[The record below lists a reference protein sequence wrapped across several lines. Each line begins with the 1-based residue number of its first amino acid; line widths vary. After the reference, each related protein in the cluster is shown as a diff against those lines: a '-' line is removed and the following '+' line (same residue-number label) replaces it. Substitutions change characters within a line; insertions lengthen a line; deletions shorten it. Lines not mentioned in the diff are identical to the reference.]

1 MTQGQRPKERM
12 WLRGAP
18 RCPRMPA
25 LVLLLLW
32 LDPLPALGRTTSSVT
47 VLSEQ
52 KLNSDDFLEFSNVPE
67 TVSDCE
73 IHVHYL
79 CSNPC
84 IVNLEVVTSS
94 EFRSAVP
101 IIKKRWQNEN
111 HLYVHR
117 TRKVNIK
124 FPNIMAYRDD
134 YVIKHSIIIHS
145 VLVRAWITH
154 QKLNNQPDKTNG
166 TSMPTVAKTFAVL
179 TPLPPF
185 QRPFKDHRLCLAWN
199 IEILWKIE
207 ENRIPQCPSEDD
219 TIQILNFTYASSG
232 GHHGIIKQFEK
243 FQNRELEARRQQL
256 IVYPIFSFSIWM
268 YLLNYCSNLLCGI
281 LHHIDPNNMYTTPL
295 LFLTE
300 EGSLHIQMQLVS
312 GSDFAVKTNFKLP
325 IRNWFRLDFVFDGRQ
340 LTVIIHGGER
350 LEQRQHQ
357 VFSFTEDVYHNDTS
371 GYCVLGGS
379 KYVPGIRGF
388 FGPAKYY
395 RLRALDVQEINNP
408 HFGREIAEKIT
419 LYYKRCSSIRDIVY
433 LYINVLQQG
442 RTSQAERTLD
452 YYSELDHQYGDNPVC
467 PAFPWGKEL
476 AEKYSNLLNLL
487 HEMDLE
493 TVLVS
498 ENPLDIARDIG
509 ERMFK
514 YIAKKLSRSDGL
526 EYLNSS
532 IPALVESSCC
542 GYHKASH
549 LLAVMY
555 ETGLTVSLDSLQGLL
570 YSLVGA
576 QGDDRLAV
584 MKLGYKH
591 YQGIDNYPQDLDLSY
606 AYYSNI
612 AKKTA
617 FDLQTFQGEQAYVET
632 VRIME
637 DETLKSQTKEN
648 GDVFLWL
655 KHEAARGDAVAQH
668 RLAQM
673 LFWGQQGIAKNTE
686 AAVEWYEKG
695 ALENE
700 DPVIM
705 YDYAIVLFKGHGVP
719 KNPKLALKLM
729 QKAAAQGSHQAM
741 NGLGWYYHALKKNY
755 TKAVKYWTKAD
766 KMGNVDAAYNL
777 GVMYLDGIH
786 PLQPD
791 KNETLAFDYIHR
803 AAKGGHLDGAILS
816 SHYFMTSSLGSVPR
830 NPETATLW
838 VKYAAEQNGY
848 LGFELRKALDA
859 YLEMSWHES
868 LLYYLLTAETGVEMS
883 QTNLAYLCEER
894 PELAARYLSIDCVW
908 RYYNFSVFQS
918 EAPSFAYLKMG
929 DLYYYGDHNHSKDLE
944 MAVWMYTQAALL
956 DDSQGF
962 FNLALLHEEGFMLRD
977 DVLEHL
983 KINTTADPADVSIL
997 LQLYE
1002 RCCSLSNVESVS
1014 PCSLAL
1020 SYFYV
1025 KVIWESISESS
1036 LAIILGTLL
1045 LTTLIARAVVYFHS
1059 LTGTASL
1066 QSLESSQDGNPS
1078 TDNAGSISS
1087 ETGELDVNSNTRQ
1100 HTHQEEPSHF
1110 LIWDT
1115 MLTVISTVK
1124 QVLRRH
1130 RPAWEFFATIL
1141 GIFLCMRYMTYLLH
1155 HT

>member
-1 MTQGQRPKERM
+1 MRFQ
-12 WLRGAP
+12 GAP
-18 RCPRMPA
+18 RCPRVPT
-25 LVLLLLW
+25 LLLLLW
-32 LDPLPALGRTTSSVT
+32 LNPLPTFARTTTSVT
-47 VLSEQ
+47 MYSEQ
-52 KLNSDDFLEFSNVPE
+52 TLNSEDFLKFSNVPE
-67 TVSDCE
+67 TVSDCKV
-73 IHVHYL
+73 HVHYL

-84 IVNLEVVTSS
+84 IVNLEVVASS

-101 IIKKRWQNEN
+101 IIKKKWRNEN

-117 TRKVNIK
+117 TRKVDIK
-124 FPNIMAYRDD
+124 FPSIMVYRDD
-134 YVIKHSIIIHS
+134 YVIRNSIIIRS
-145 VLVRAWITH
+145 VLVRAWISH
-154 QKLNNQPDKTNG
+154 QKFNDQSDKTNG
-166 TSMPTVAKTFAVL
+166 TSMPAVVKTFAVL
-179 TPLPPF
+179 RPLPPF
-185 QRPFKDHRLCLAWN
+185 QRPFKDHRVCLAWN

-207 ENRIPQCPSEDD
+207 ENRIPQCAFEDD

-232 GHHGIIKQFEK
+232 GHHGIIKKFGK

-256 IVYPIFSFSIWM
+256 VDYPIFTFSIWM
-268 YLLNYCSNLLCGI
+268 YLLNYCSHLLCGI

-300 EGSLHIQMQLVS
+300 EGSVHIQLQLVK

-340 LTVIIHGGER
+340 LTVMTHGGER
-350 LEQRQHQ
+350 LEHRQHQ
-357 VFSFTEDVYHNDTS
+357 VFSFAEDVYHNDTS
-371 GYCVLGGS
+371 GFCVLGGS
-379 KYVPGIRGF
+379 KYVPGIQGF
-388 FGPAKYY
+388 FGPVKYY
-395 RLRALDVQEINNP
+395 RLRALGTQEINNP
-408 HFGREIAEKIT
+408 HFGREIAERIS
-419 LYYKRCSSIRDIVY
+419 LYYKRCSSIQDIVY

-442 RTSQAERTLD
+442 RTPEAESTLD
-452 YYSELDHQYGDNPVC
+452 YYSELDRRYGEKPVC
-467 PAFPWGKEL
+467 PGFPWGKQL

-487 HEMDLE
+487 HEIDLE
-493 TVLVS
+493 KALVS
-498 ENPLDIARDIG
+498 ENPLDMVREIG

-514 YIAKKLSRSDGL
+514 YTSKKLSRLDGL
-526 EYLNSS
+526 EYLTSS
-532 IPALVESSCC
+532 IPALEDSSCC

-555 ETGLTVSLDSLQGLL
+555 ETGLSMSVDSMKGLL

-576 QGDDRLAV
+576 QGEDGLAV

-591 YQGIDNYPQDLDLSY
+591 NQGIDNYPLDLDLSY
-606 AYYSNI
+606 AYYNNI

-617 FDLQTFQGEQAYVET
+617 LDLQTFQGEQAYVET

-673 LFWGQQGIAKNTE
+673 LFWGQQGIAKNAE

-700 DPVIM
+700 DPLTM
-705 YDYAIVLFKGHGVP
+705 YDYAIVLFKGHGVQ
-719 KNPKLALKLM
+719 KNAKLALKLM
-729 QKAAAQGSHQAM
+729 RKAAAQGSHQAV

-766 KMGNVDAAYNL
+766 KMGNVDSAYNL

-786 PLQPD
+786 PLQPG
-791 KNETLAFDYIHR
+791 KNETLAFEYIHR
-803 AAKGGHLDGAILS
+803 AAKGGHLEGAILS
-816 SHYFMTSSLGSVPR
+816 SHYFVTGSLDSVPR
-830 NPETATLW
+830 DQETATLW
-838 VKYAAEQNGY
+838 VKHAAEQNGY

-868 LLYYLLTAETGVEMS
+868 LLHYLLTAETGVEMS
-883 QTNLAYLCEER
+883 QTNLAYLCEEK
-894 PELAARYLSIDCVW
+894 PELAARYLSINCVW
-908 RYYNFSVFQS
+908 RYYNFSVFQN

-929 DLYYYGDHNHSKDLE
+929 DLYYYGLHNHSKDLE
-944 MAVWMYTQAALL
+944 MAVWMYTQSALL

-962 FNLALLHEEGFMLRD
+962 FNLALLLEEGFMLQED
-977 DVLEHL
+977 LLEQL
-983 KINTTADPADVSIL
+983 KIYTTADPSNVSIL

-1002 RCCSLSNVESVS
+1002 RCRSLSNDESIS

-1020 SYFYV
+1020 TYFYV
-1025 KVIWESISESS
+1025 KVTWESIPQSA
-1036 LAIILGTLL
+1036 LVIILGSLL
-1045 LTTLIARAVVYFHS
+1045 LTTLIALAMVYFHS

-1066 QSLESSQDGNPS
+1066 ERSESSQDGNPA
-1078 TDNAGSISS
+1078 TDTASSIPS
-1087 ETGELDVNSNTRQ
+1087 ETEEGTVHSNTR
-1100 HTHQEEPSHF
+1100 HQALEEEPSHF

-1115 MLTVISTVK
+1115 LLTMISTVT
-1124 QVLRRH
+1124 Q
-1130 RPAWEFFATIL
+1130 RPE
-1141 GIFLCMRYMTYLLH
+1141 MRCQRVSAKTPSTGQPWLQNQHLLSVN
-1155 HT
+1155 